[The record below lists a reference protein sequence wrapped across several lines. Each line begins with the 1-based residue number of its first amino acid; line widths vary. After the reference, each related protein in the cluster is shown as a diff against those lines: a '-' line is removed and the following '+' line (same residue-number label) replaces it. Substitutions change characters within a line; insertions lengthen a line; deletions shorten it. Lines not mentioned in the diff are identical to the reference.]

1 MSDELQLILKIEKMV
16 FDIRGQ
22 RVMMD
27 SDLALLYGV
36 ETKAFNQAIKRSIE
50 RFPPDFMFQCS
61 FSELENLRSQFVT
74 ANLAT
79 TWNHM
84 RRTPPL
90 LFTELGVAMLSSV
103 LNSKQAIAVN
113 IEIMRIFVKLRSF
126 HAIDPSGRI
135 DELERGTNAL
145 FKTVFERLDDLDEK
159 RNPLFPNRRTK
170 IGIKKD

>member
-1 MSDELQLILKIEKMV
+1 MGEELKLISQIENMV
-16 FDIRGQ
+16 FLIRGQ
-22 RVMMD
+22 RVMLD
-27 SDLALLYGV
+27 SDLAKMYGV
-36 ETKAFNQAIKRSIE
+36 ELKRLNEQVRRNIE
-50 RFPPDFMFQCS
+50 RFPIDFMFECNL
-61 FSELENLRSQFVT
+61 SELEDLRSQFAT
-74 ANLAT
+74 ANPLRP
-79 TWNHM
+79 WNYM
-84 RRTPPL
+84 RRSSPM

-159 RNPLFPNRRTK
+159 TTPLIPKHRKK
-170 IGIKKD
+170 IGLK

>member
-16 FDIRGQ
+16 FEIRGQ

-27 SDLALLYGV
+27 SDLARLYGV
-36 ETKAFNQAIKRSIE
+36 ETKHFNRQIKRNIE
-50 RFPPDFMFQCS
+50 RFPGDFMFQCNLG
-61 FSELENLRSQFVT
+61 ELEELRRQIGT
-74 ANLAT
+74 ANLAM

-159 RNPLFPNRRTK
+159 RSLVFPNRRTK